1 MSYPSLSTSVKFAL
15 TKSGFHKTPHFNTL
29 TQTTAAGKG
38 RSAIALM
45 PYATWDFDVELV
57 PTNPTVLK
65 AFLGCYL
72 ATCAGGSFFYF
83 TDPND
88 NTVADAEGIMLN
100 VTSGAASP
108 MGKTG
113 DGASTQFQLARAIGQ
128 GVDVLQNVAVT
139 HVKVNGSVVSASV
152 SDTGVVTFG
161 SAPPAEATLSWAGTF
176 QYLCQFKDDTLA
188 DLAAVN
194 KNSADG
200 LLWTCA
206 SIAFESVLL

>member
-15 TKSGFHKTPHFNTL
+15 TKSGFKKTPHFNSL
-29 TQTTAAGKG
+29 TQTPAAGRG
-38 RSAIALM
+38 RSSIALM
-45 PYATWDFDVELV
+45 PYATWDFEVEL
-57 PTNPTVLK
+57 PPIGKTLLN

-72 ATCAGGSFFYF
+72 QTCGGGGFFLF

-88 NTVADAEGIMLN
+88 NTVDDTDSRLLN
-100 VTSGAASP
+100 VTSGAVAP
-108 MGKTG
+108 MGTQG
-113 DGASTQFQLARAIGQ
+113 DGTSTQYQLARDING
-128 GVDVLQNVAVT
+128 GTDVIQIAAVT
-139 HVKVNGSVVSASV
+139 HVKVNGSIVSASV
-152 SDTGVVTFG
+152 SSTGVVTFA
-161 SAPPAEATLSWAGTF
+161 SAPEDGAALSWAGTF

-200 LLWTCA
+200 ILWTCA